1 MAAEVKITLG
11 FYGTEPV
18 RGSPGSSGY
27 DLTAPRNYSIEP
39 GRIIVVHSDVSIEL
53 PDATWEGQVRGRS
66 SMNKRGLVVIS
77 GTIDSDYRGVIGAT
91 ILNTTT
97 DRQDIKHGE
106 RFAQLVFA
114 RVEHPTLVH
123 VTELSPS
130 VRGTGGFGS
139 TGR

>member
-1 MAAEVKITLG
+1 MAEVKILLG
-11 FYGTEPV
+11 PDGQTPFL
-18 RGSPGSSGY
+18 GSLGSSGY

-66 SMNKRGLVVIS
+66 SMNKRGLMVIP

-97 DRQDIKHGE
+97 DRQDIKYGD

-114 RVEHPTLVH
+114 RVEHPKLVH
-123 VTELSPS
+123 VTELSMS